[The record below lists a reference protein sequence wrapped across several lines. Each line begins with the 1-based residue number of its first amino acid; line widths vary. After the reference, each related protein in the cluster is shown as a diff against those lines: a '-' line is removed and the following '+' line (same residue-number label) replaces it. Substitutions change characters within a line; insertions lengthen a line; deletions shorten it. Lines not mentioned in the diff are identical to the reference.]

1 MTVRFTREIKA
12 GLIALLAIGG
22 FFFLFQFMK
31 GKSFFTTDNIYYA
44 KFDNVEGLEQS
55 NPISINGLKVG
66 QVEKIIPQTGK
77 DGKLYFVVKLLV
89 DKEYSFSKNSKAEI
103 FEPGIMSGKEMRVNL
118 VYDNAAIAQD
128 GDTLKGAYQSSLM
141 NSLSSQVG
149 PVKDQLQSV
158 LAKVDSAVASTN
170 KVLDEQNRREVKALL
185 LTLNQTVASF
195 KSTSDNTNKLIS
207 NNQKGIEEVV
217 SNANETM
224 KSAKIA
230 VDKYGN
236 VAENIDTKK
245 LNQTVEKLSEVSNK
259 LSSVIAGI
267 EKGQGSLGKLA
278 KDETLYNNLS
288 ETSSNLNLLIKDLKE
303 NPKRYINISVFG
315 KK

>member
-1 MTVRFTREIKA
+1 MVKFTREIKA

-22 FFFLFQFMK
+22 FLFLFQFMK
-31 GKSFFTTDNIYYA
+31 GKSFFTTDNIFYS
-44 KFDNVEGLEQS
+44 KFDNVEGLEHS

-66 QVEKIIPQTGK
+66 QVDKIIPMTAK

-89 DKEYSFSKNSKAEI
+89 DKQYIFSKNSKAEI

-118 VYDNAAIAQD
+118 VYDKAPLAKD
-128 GDTLKGAYQSSLM
+128 GDTLQGAYQSSLM

-158 LAKVDSAVASTN
+158 LTKVDSAVASTN
-170 KVLDEQNRREVKALL
+170 KILDEQNRREIKALL
-185 LTLNQTVASF
+185 MSLNQTVASF
-195 KSTSDNTNKLIS
+195 KMTSESTNKLIS
-207 NNQKGIEEVV
+207 SNQKGIEEVV

-224 KSAKIA
+224 KSAKVA

-236 VAENIDTKK
+236 VAESIDTKK
-245 LNQTVEKLSEVSNK
+245 LNQTVEKLSEVSGK
-259 LSSVIAGI
+259 LNTVISGI
-267 EKGQGSLGKLA
+267 ENGQGSLGKLT
-278 KDETLYNNLS
+278 KDEALYNNLS
-288 ETSSNLNLLIKDLKE
+288 ETSNNLNLLIKDLKE

>member
-1 MTVRFTREIKA
+1 MKYSKEIKA
-12 GLIALLAIGG
+12 GLIAILAIVG
-22 FFFLFQFMK
+22 FVFLFQFMK

-66 QVEKIIPQTGK
+66 QVDKIIPQTGK
-77 DGKLYFVVKLLV
+77 DGKLFFVVKLLV
-89 DKEYSFSKNSKAEI
+89 DKAYSFSKNSTAEI
-103 FEPGIMSGKEMRVNL
+103 FEPGLMSGKEMRVNL
-118 VYDNAAIAQD
+118 VYDNAPLAKN
-128 GDTLKGAYQSSLM
+128 GDTLKGAFQISLM
-141 NSLSSQVG
+141 SNLSSQVG

-170 KVLDEQNRREVKALL
+170 KILDEQNRREIKALL
-185 LTLNQTVASF
+185 MSLNQTVASF

-207 NNQKGIEEVV
+207 SNQKGIEDVV
-217 SNANETM
+217 YNANETM

-236 VAENIDTKK
+236 VAENIDTKQ
-245 LNQTVEKLSEVSNK
+245 LNQTVAKLSEVSTK
-259 LSSVIAGI
+259 LNQVVSGI
-267 EKGQGSLGKLA
+267 QNGEGSLGKLT
-278 KDETLYNNLS
+278 KDEELYKNLS
-288 ETSSNLNLLIKDLKE
+288 ETSANLNSLVKDIKE

>member
-1 MTVRFTREIKA
+1 MKFTREIKA
-12 GLIALLAIGG
+12 GLIALLAIVG

-31 GKSFFTTDNIYYA
+31 GRSFFTTDNIFYA

-89 DKEYSFSKNSKAEI
+89 DKEYHFSKSSKAEI

-118 VYDNAAIAQD
+118 VYDNAPLAKD

-158 LAKVDSAVASTN
+158 LTKVDSAIASTN
-170 KVLDEQNRREVKALL
+170 KILDEQIRREIKMLL
-185 LTLNQTVASF
+185 SSLNQTVASF
-195 KSTSDNTNKLIS
+195 KATSDNTNKLIS

-230 VDKYGN
+230 VDKYGK

-245 LNQTVEKLSEVSNK
+245 LNQTVEKLSEVSGK
-259 LSSVIAGI
+259 LNDVIAGI
-267 EKGQGSLGKLA
+267 ENGKGSLGKLA
-278 KDETLYNNLS
+278 KDEALYNNLS
-288 ETSSNLNLLIKDLKE
+288 DTSNNLNILIKDIKE